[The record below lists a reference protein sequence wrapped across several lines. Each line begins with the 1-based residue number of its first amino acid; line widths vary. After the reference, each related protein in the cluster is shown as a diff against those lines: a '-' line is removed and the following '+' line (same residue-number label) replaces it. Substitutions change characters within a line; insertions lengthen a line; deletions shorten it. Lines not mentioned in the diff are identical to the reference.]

1 MNGQGDIGGGGR
13 SGYRRRIVLRDRIRR
28 LVPWIPAYAFLG
40 LWCAFG
46 LFVILWQILASFKTN
61 RELFLNVWALPSHLQ
76 FQNYVKAWS
85 VVKMGNYFMNSIVVV
100 GASVLLILT
109 ISTPAAYALT
119 RIPFRGVEFVTNFVI
134 GGMGI
139 PVQMLF
145 IPLFGMLS
153 RLHLADTRTGL
164 ILVYTSVSLPF
175 TIFLLTAFFRSLP
188 SELEEAA
195 AIDGASPLVAFV
207 RIMLPLA
214 SPGVIGAAIFNFII
228 LWNEYMLALIFI
240 SDDSKRTISLG
251 LYALSNSMQYTGD
264 WVGLFAGVVI
274 VMVPTILLFIL
285 LSERLISSI
294 TLGAVKG

>member
-1 MNGQGDIGGGGR
+1 MNGQGGTGGAGW
-13 SGYRRRIVLRDRIRR
+13 SNHWRRIVSWDRIRR
-28 LVPWIPAYAFLG
+28 LAPWVPVYAFLG

-61 RELFLNVWALPSHLQ
+61 RELFLDVWALPSQLQ
-76 FQNYVKAWS
+76 FQNYVKAWT
-85 VVKMGNYFMNSIVVV
+85 VVKMGAYFMNSIVVV
-100 GASVLLILT
+100 GASVLLLLI

-119 RIPFRGVEFVTNFVI
+119 RIPFRGVEFVTNFLI

-145 IPLFGMLS
+145 IPLFGTLS

-164 ILVYTSVSLPF
+164 ILVYTSLSLPF
-175 TIFLLTAFFRSLP
+175 TIFLLTGFFRSLP

-195 AIDGASPLVAFV
+195 AIDGASPLVTFV

-214 SPGVIGAAIFNFII
+214 SPGVIGAAIFNFIM

-285 LSERLISSI
+285 LSQWLISSI